1 MSEGDWR
8 NFITDG
14 GRWAAT
20 GLDDLCVRFIINLPR
35 EELESVERICFQ
47 VEEAQ
52 WFYEDF
58 IRPLDPA
65 LPSLTLKSFAM
76 KIFRHCPLMS
86 NWSEYHHNAAF
97 AEFLAYKTR
106 VPVRGAIML
115 NKEMDEVVLVK
126 GWKKGANWSFPR
138 GKINKGE
145 PDLDCAIREVYEE
158 TGFDVRQAGLVPDD
172 EKVKYIE
179 IAMREQHMRLYVF
192 PGVPKDTYFEPRT
205 RKEIS
210 KIDWY
215 KLSELPTFKK
225 SKQQDEGLA
234 ANANRF
240 YMVAPFLTPLKKW
253 ISQQKKMAS
262 KSQAG
267 YASLDENGEQAGNTP
282 AMYAATTSDLPE
294 VTSARDASSHLKQ
307 LLNIGS
313 MPGMQAPQP
322 VLSPA
327 VDKSKSDALLG
338 LLRGGLQDNVP
349 QLQNQA
355 MAFSNTTNANMPP
368 VAQPAP
374 FAPNFF
380 PGFPQQQPQM
390 ATSSFMQHTIAQGQ
404 PHSNRRPAIDPAQ
417 HISSQ
422 GFHSTAQHELSGSS
436 VPQFT
441 QTPGS
446 HFYNDHP
453 QSLSSNFAPP
463 RQAAPFQA
471 TGDPQFS
478 RSTEPSQILGARPP
492 PASKLPPPK
501 LTSQSQALLDVFK
514 GNALGAAKSPQ
525 AAPLSVP
532 GQGQPLARKT
542 SQHQEGLLDL
552 FKGLRA
558 TPVEL
563 GGHPVP
569 PAPPAEK
576 QILQRPSPN
585 HNPSMQR
592 GTATFRTAGGP
603 AQIPDTAPSP
613 MGMQHLNT
621 VSKRSPKKGPNGSN
635 RGNHTGLREPSQP
648 QQLSSPITILPR
660 PQSAKRE
667 TTTSMNR
674 PPVPQTPSQPQ
685 AQTPRAE
692 APEPV
697 KPFHPQIL
705 RRSEKVDYEEFLM
718 NSSKMESA
726 GRKPSLAG
734 LQTNAADLG
743 PQSNLDRRP
752 SQNAA
757 QKDALLALFG
767 KAASPSP
774 AMPIQLDSRS
784 ANQHPSTFSG
794 VVSPLS
800 SFHLPSS
807 GGSLSRH
814 GTPAAI
820 EVDVNIPS
828 SNGIASPSNKEF
840 LLGYLQ
846 GVAKGN

>member
-1 MSEGDWR
+1 MTESKMQLEDC
-8 NFITDG
+8 
-14 GRWAAT
+14 RWAAT

-172 EKVKYIE
+172 ERVKYIE

-225 SKQQDEGLA
+225 NKQHDEGLA

-253 ISQQKKMAS
+253 ISQQKKMAF
-262 KSQAG
+262 KAQAG
-267 YASLDENGEQAGNTP
+267 YASVDENGEQAGSTP
-282 AMYAATTSDLPE
+282 AMYTATTSDLPE
-294 VTSARDASSHLKQ
+294 VTSTRDASSHLKQ
-307 LLNIGS
+307 LLNIGGMS
-313 MPGMQAPQP
+313 GMQAPQP
-322 VLSPA
+322 VQSPA
-327 VDKSKSDALLG
+327 VEKSKSDALLG
-338 LLRGGLQDNVP
+338 LLRGGSQDTVLQP
-349 QLQNQA
+349 QNQA
-355 MAFSNTTNANMPP
+355 MAFSNTTNPSLPP

-390 ATSSFMQHTIAQGQ
+390 ATSSFMQHTMAQGQ
-404 PHSNRRPAIDPAQ
+404 SHSNGRPVIDPAQ
-417 HISSQ
+417 HIPGQS
-422 GFHSTAQHELSGSS
+422 FHSTAQHELSGSS

-446 HFYNDHP
+446 HFYNHHP
-453 QSLSSNFAPP
+453 PIAIFKFC
-463 RQAAPFQA
+463 AAEA
-471 TGDPQFS
+471 K
-478 RSTEPSQILGARPP
+478 PSQVLGARVP

-514 GNALGAAKSPQ
+514 GNAFGAAKSPQ

-552 FKGLRA
+552 FKGMRVM
-558 TPVEL
+558 PVEL
-563 GGHPVP
+563 GGNPVP
-569 PAPPAEK
+569 PAPPTEK
-576 QILQRPSPN
+576 QILQRPSP
-585 HNPSMQR
+585 HHEPSMQR
-592 GTATFRTAGGP
+592 GNAAFVTTGGP
-603 AQIPDTAPSP
+603 AQTSDTVPRP
-613 MGMQHLNT
+613 MGMQHPNT
-621 VSKRSPKKGPNGSN
+621 RPRQSPKKGPNGSN
-635 RGNHTGLREPSQP
+635 RKNHSGRREPSES

-667 TTTSMNR
+667 TSTSMNR
-674 PPVPQTPSQPQ
+674 PHVPQTPSQPQ
-685 AQTPRAE
+685 AQTPRTE

-697 KPFHPQIL
+697 KPFQPQIL

-734 LQTNAADLG
+734 LQTNTSDLA
-743 PQSNLDRRP
+743 PQSNFDRRP
-752 SQNAA
+752 SQNAT
-757 QKDALLALFG
+757 QKGALLALFG

-774 AMPIQLDSRS
+774 IMPVQLDSRS
-784 ANQHPSTFSG
+784 ANQHPSTVSG

-820 EVDVNIPS
+820 EGDMNP
-828 SNGIASPSNKEF
+828 P
-840 LLGYLQ
+840 
-846 GVAKGN
+846 

>member
-8 NFITDG
+8 SSIIDR

-192 PGVPKDTYFEPRT
+192 PGVPKDTHFEPRT

-225 SKQQDEGLA
+225 SKQHDEGLA

-253 ISQQKKMAS
+253 ISQQKKNAS
-262 KSQAG
+262 KTQVG
-267 YASLDENGEQAGNTP
+267 YASMDENGQQAGNTP
-282 AMYAATTSDLPE
+282 TLYAATTSDLPE
-294 VTSARDASSHLKQ
+294 VTSTQDASSHLKQ
-307 LLNIGS
+307 LLNIGGMPS
-313 MPGMQAPQP
+313 MPTSQP
-322 VLSPA
+322 LQSSA

-338 LLRGGLQDNVP
+338 LLRGGSQETVP
-349 QLQNQA
+349 AVHHPA
-355 MAFSNTTNANMPP
+355 MAFSNTTNPSMPP
-368 VAQPAP
+368 VAQSAP

-380 PGFPQQQPQM
+380 PGFPQQRPQM

-404 PHSNRRPAIDPAQ
+404 PHSDRRPVNDPAQ
-417 HISSQ
+417 NISSQ

-441 QTPGS
+441 HPPGS
-446 HFYNDHP
+446 HFYNHP
-453 QSLSSNFAPP
+453 HQSPFLTSAPP
-463 RQAAPFQA
+463 KQTAPFQS
-471 TGDPQFS
+471 TGDPLFS
-478 RSTEPSQILGARPP
+478 RSTEPSQVLGARVP

-501 LTSQSQALLDVFK
+501 LTSQSRALLDVFK
-514 GNALGAAKSPQ
+514 GNVLGAAKSPQ

-558 TPVEL
+558 VPAEL

-569 PAPPAEK
+569 PVAPAEK
-576 QILQRPSPN
+576 QILQRPSPKQN
-585 HNPSMQR
+585 RNMQR
-592 GTATFRTAGGP
+592 ANATVGTAQT
-603 AQIPDTAPSP
+603 PDTVPSH

-621 VSKRSPKKGPNGSN
+621 GPRQSPKQRPNGSS
-635 RGNHTGLREPSQP
+635 RGIHTGRREPSQP

-667 TTTSMNR
+667 TSTSMIQ
-674 PPVPQTPSQPQ
+674 PPVPKAPSQPQ
-685 AQTPRAE
+685 PQMPRAE
-692 APEPV
+692 TPDLV

-705 RRSEKVDYEEFLM
+705 RRSEKVDYEEFLK
-718 NSSKMESA
+718 NSSKMESVD
-726 GRKPSLAG
+726 RKTSLAG
-734 LQTNAADLG
+734 LQKNASDLA

-757 QKDALLALFG
+757 QKGALLALFG

-774 AMPIQLDSRS
+774 TMPVQLDSRP
-784 ANQHPSTFSG
+784 ANQHSSTISG

-800 SFHLPSS
+800 SFHLPGS
-807 GGSLSRH
+807 GGSLLAMVH
-814 GTPAAI
+814 LW
-820 EVDVNIPS
+820 
-828 SNGIASPSNKEF
+828 
-840 LLGYLQ
+840 LLRGM
-846 GVAKGN
+846 